1 MSPED
6 FKIENPG
13 RKLLYAGVAVIAFS
27 AMMGSWFTV
36 DPNERAGVR
45 TFGTVTTSTPLT
57 SGLHFKLPF
66 FSSVDRIVVS
76 QQKLHI
82 DPFSVNTIDNQPV
95 TLEINIIYRIPDASV
110 FRLMYQTGGVGS
122 ADISS
127 QIGAVVRDRA
137 ARIIA
142 SKNTVTISANRE
154 AIQAEITQH
163 VKEATAELFG
173 IDMESLQ
180 IPGIGYSQSFM
191 ASNDLAVQAK
201 NAAVAEENKKMVIQY
216 QAQQRV
222 IAAEGQA
229 REQVAQAEGAAKVLL
244 ARSTAEAQ
252 QVEIAAKAAA
262 AAAVTRAEAEAR
274 QVKIAAEANASQVEV
289 AANAAANAR
298 RVQAE
303 AERTALEAVGHGE
316 GARLKAMVDATGGA
330 DKYLESLRIGAQ
342 AKWNGSVP
350 TTVMNMGSGANGSIP
365 LVMTM
370 PAPGGNK

>member
-1 MSPED
+1 MTLED
-6 FKIENPG
+6 FQIANPG
-13 RKLLYAGVAVIAFS
+13 RKLLYAGVAVLAFS
-27 AMMGSWFTV
+27 AAMGSYFTV

-45 TFGTVTTSTPLT
+45 TLGTLTTSTPLQ
-57 SGLHFKLPF
+57 SGLHFKVPF
-66 FSSVDRIVVS
+66 ISAVDKLVVS
-76 QQKLHI
+76 QQKLHV

-95 TLEINIIYRIPDASV
+95 TLEINIIYKIPDASV
-110 FRLMYQTGGVGS
+110 FRLLYQTGGVGP

-127 QIGAVVRDRA
+127 QISAVVRDRA

-154 AIQAEITQH
+154 AIQAEITQQ

-216 QAQQRV
+216 QWQQQV
-222 IAAEGQA
+222 IAADGQA
-229 REQVAQAEGAAKVLL
+229 KVVEANARGAANALVAK
-244 ARSTAEAQ
+244 STAEAQ
-252 QVEIAAKAAA
+252 QVEIAARAEAT
-262 AAAVTRAEAEAR
+262 AAVTLAEADAR
-274 QVKIAAEANASQVEV
+274 QVRIAAEA
-289 AANAAANAR
+289 AAQAR
-298 RVQAE
+298 TVQAE

-316 GARLKAMVDATGGA
+316 GARLKAVVDATGGA
-330 DKYLESLRIGAQ
+330 DKYLESLRIGAT

-350 TTVMNMGSGANGSIP
+350 TTVMNMGGATGGSIP

-370 PAPGGNK
+370 PAPSSSK

>member
-1 MSPED
+1 MKLED
-6 FKIENPG
+6 VKISNPG
-13 RKLLYAGVAVIAFS
+13 RKLLYAGVAVVALS
-27 AMMGSWFTV
+27 TVLGTYFTV

-45 TFGTVTTSTPLT
+45 TLGTVTTTVPLGP
-57 SGLHFKLPF
+57 GLHFKAPF
-66 FSSVDRIVVS
+66 VSSVDRIVVS
-76 QQKLHI
+76 QQKLHV
-82 DPFSVNTIDNQPV
+82 DPFSVNTVDNQPV
-95 TLEINIIYRIPDASV
+95 TLEINIIYKIPDASV

-216 QAQQRV
+216 QWQQQV
-222 IAAEGQA
+222 IAADGQA
-229 REQVAQAEGAAKVLL
+229 KVVEANARGAANALVAK
-244 ARSTAEAQ
+244 STAEAQ
-252 QVEIAAKAAA
+252 QVEIAARAAA
-262 AAAVTRAEAEAR
+262 TAQVTRAESEAR
-274 QVKIAAEANASQVEV
+274 QVEISAR
-289 AANAAANAR
+289 AAAQAR
-298 RVQAE
+298 TVQAE

-316 GARLKAMVDATGGA
+316 GARLKAVVDATGGA

-342 AKWNGSVP
+342 ARWNGSVP
-350 TTVMNMGSGANGSIP
+350 TTVMNMGGGTGGSIP

-370 PAPGGNK
+370 PAPVTLK